1 VGSVDGGTIK
11 NETVPT
17 PKYSQKVYEKCIKL
31 RTFERYSSMYL
42 KQFERMNTTIIIS
55 RPNGPSTGKMEV
67 VKQSKQAKAEEK
79 ERVKQARQ
87 MLIVRKSLAKEYT
100 KNKKV
105 EEKERVK
112 KEKVEEKE
120 RVKKE
125 KVEEKERVKKANVE
139 AKVEEKERVK
149 KAKVEEKERVKKAK
163 IEEKE
168 RVKKAKVEENERVKQ
183 AKKAEQLRVKEAK
196 RAERAAAV
204 VAAKMRRERVREIRL
219 QHNLQAMRTLRIFQ
233 IHRAEDR
240 YRVLRE
246 EARQIVTTAR
256 DLRVARRDDLRM
268 RAEDGVF
275 WVREDNG
282 RWVRTAQTEID
293 EPINTLHVRMRAI
306 DREIEELRLSGNL
319 TNIRPSTRR
328 ERLEHRDQQQQQQQQ
343 RQRQEIQRQQREY
356 QHQREY
362 QQRQYRP
369 RQRAVNP
376 IQELITQDNI
386 DCNKKQGELIQSKT
400 AIETD
405 SCPIC
410 FEDIDSNTNKM
421 ILRCGHQFCGDCI
434 ITHMQCIGGLK
445 CPLCREQYGVRIA
458 GWKPPEKR

>member
-1 VGSVDGGTIK
+1 
-11 NETVPT
+11 
-17 PKYSQKVYEKCIKL
+17 
-31 RTFERYSSMYL
+31 MYL

-125 KVEEKERVKKANVE
+125 KVEEKERVKN
-139 AKVEEKERVK
+139 
-149 KAKVEEKERVKKAK
+149 
-163 IEEKE
+163 
-168 RVKKAKVEENERVKQ
+168 AKVEENERVKQ